1 MVIKAI
7 LNTEKALRLIE
18 EQNTL
23 TLIVED
29 KATKPQIKEEVEKR
43 FGVKVKSV
51 RTLNAFTKSGKKL
64 EKKAYVRLEDDY
76 KASDVIQNYGLM

>member
-7 LNTEKALRLIE
+7 LNTEKALRLLE

-23 TLIVED
+23 TLIVDD
-29 KATKPQIKEEVEKR
+29 KANKQQIKEEVEKR
-43 FGVKVKSV
+43 FNVKVKSV
-51 RTLNAFTKSGKKL
+51 RTLNTFTKSGKKL

-76 KASDVIQNYGLM
+76 KASDVIQNFGLM

>member
-7 LNTEKALRLIE
+7 LQTEKAIKLQE

-29 KATKPQIKEEVEKR
+29 KANKKQIKEEVEKR
-43 FGVKVKSV
+43 FNVKVEDV
-51 RTLNAFTKSGKKL
+51 RTLNTFINSGKKL
-64 EKKAYVRLEDDY
+64 VKKAYVRLKPDY
-76 KASDVIQNYGLM
+76 KASEIANKYSAL